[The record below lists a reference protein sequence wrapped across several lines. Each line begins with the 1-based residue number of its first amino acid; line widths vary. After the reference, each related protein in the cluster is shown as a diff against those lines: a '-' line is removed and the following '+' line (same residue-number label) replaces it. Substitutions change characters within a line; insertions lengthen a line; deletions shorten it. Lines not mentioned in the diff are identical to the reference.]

1 LNLHHHFR
9 SQEILRFYIHFHHSI
24 RKKFFE
30 YIQSAITR
38 KFTRASLNLHQI
50 KTSTSHLSLPQQL
63 LPTIIMTYDVK
74 SVESW
79 TTHLLRSTVNRRVS
93 LLLIDVSV
101 KAEEATTSWNI
112 KNKKQLCQ
120 WVTNQLNQIIDMLN
134 KLRSQWDLTLQL
146 NEHWILVQD
155 DHKKRAKQLEV
166 AFEKNDELEEKIN
179 QLQSERLNFKAKQR
193 QADQP
198 MSRQETQSVEHR
210 VNQKEISS
218 ISEVDQR
225 SRSSQESFTLFN
237 NRNDHHKSIKFLN
250 SSIFIDTDESTW
262 ESWIIKISDKLDV
275 NANHYSIEKL
285 RIVYVTFRLNDD
297 ADEQIYAKHRIDA
310 FSLYLSLTKLLKH
323 LNEIYDDQ
331 NRNRKCRHEY
341 NALKQSNKSFSFFY
355 FKFTKIF
362 SFLDYDDWTLMNDL
376 QNKINNHLQ
385 NVLSVCLIKFSSLD
399 KLKTFLQRVNN
410 KQWVNYQL
418 HDEQWTVKS
427 IAASKKRF
435 VSSSTSVSVSTTSYV
450 QLTTFFIFESEWS
463 RMSIICFNCKVSSH
477 LSKNCSQLKTST
489 LTSHAFISRLNE
501 IIMSKEEKKL
511 FTEKSKNEAKN

>member
-1 LNLHHHFR
+1 
-9 SQEILRFYIHFHHSI
+9 
-24 RKKFFE
+24 
-30 YIQSAITR
+30 
-38 KFTRASLNLHQI
+38 LNLHQI
-50 KTSTSHLSLPQQL
+50 KTSISHLFLSQQL
-63 LPTIIMTYDVK
+63 LPTIIMTRDVEP
-74 SVESW
+74 VESR
-79 TTHLLRSTVNRRVS
+79 TARLLRSIVNRRVS
-93 LLLIDVSV
+93 LLLIDASV
-101 KAEEATTSWNI
+101 EVEEATTSWNI

-120 WVTNQLNQIIDMLN
+120 WIANQLDQIIDMLN
-134 KLRSQWDLTLQL
+134 ELQSQRDLTLQL

-193 QADQP
+193 QADQS
-198 MSRQETQSVEHR
+198 MSRQETQPVEHW
-210 VNQKEISS
+210 VNQKETSS

-225 SRSSQESFTLFN
+225 SWSSRKSFTLFDNEN
-237 NRNDHHKSIKFLN
+237 NHHKSIKFSN
-250 SSIFIDTDESTW
+250 SPIFIDTNESTW
-262 ESWIIKISDKLDV
+262 KSWIIKISDKLDV

-285 RIVYVTFRLNDD
+285 RIVYVTFRLDDD
-297 ADEQIYAKHRIDA
+297 ADEQIYAKRCIDA

-331 NRNRKCRHEY
+331 NRNRKYHREY

-362 SFLDYDDWTLMNDL
+362 SFLDYDDRTLMNDS
-376 QNKINNHLQ
+376 QNKINNCLQ
-385 NVLSVCLIKFSSLD
+385 NALSVCLIEFSSLD

-418 HDEQWTVKS
+418 RDEQWTVKLV
-427 IAASKKRF
+427 AASKKRF
-435 VSSSTSVSVSTTSYV
+435 VSSLTSASVLTTSYV
-450 QLTTFFIFESEWS
+450 RLATFFTLESEWS

-489 LTSHAFISRLNE
+489 STSHAFISRLNE